1 MKSVENFFSRK
12 DGSGMKITN
21 NENKFT
27 PEHQIVDKT
36 EFRLMNPKKRIVK
49 DYENLPEDILNRI
62 KLQYPRGFAQHLI
75 TYTNAEGKKV
85 SALPFDTEEVYYL
98 VRMTIQEARQI
109 IAEDDDYDASGNL
122 REDFGDDEDF
132 VAADDND
139 SFEEPGEE
147 DSHNVDSEEDY

>member
-1 MKSVENFFSRK
+1 
-12 DGSGMKITN
+12 MKITN

-36 EFRLMNPKKRIVK
+36 AFRLMNPKKRIVK

-75 TYTNAEGKKV
+75 SYTNMEGKKV
-85 SALPFDTEEVYYL
+85 SALPFDTEEIYYL

-122 REDFGDDEDF
+122 REGFGEEDDFDNTED
-132 VAADDND
+132 ADN
-139 SFEEPGEE
+139 FEEPGEE
-147 DSHNVDSEEDY
+147 DNHNVDSEEEF

>member
-1 MKSVENFFSRK
+1 
-12 DGSGMKITN
+12 MKITN

-36 EFRLMNPKKRIVK
+36 ESRHMNPKKRIVK
-49 DYENLPEDILNRI
+49 DYENLPEDILNSI

-75 TYTNAEGKKV
+75 TYTNIEGKKV

-109 IAEDDDYDASGNL
+109 IADDDDYDAAGHL

-132 VAADDND
+132 ESTDDEDN
-139 SFEEPGEE
+139 FEEP
-147 DSHNVDSEEDY
+147 SEEDPHNRENTDDY

>member
-1 MKSVENFFSRK
+1 M
-12 DGSGMKITN
+12 
-21 NENKFT
+21 
-27 PEHQIVDKT
+27 
-36 EFRLMNPKKRIVK
+36 
-49 DYENLPEDILNRI
+49 LNRI